1 MATKYV
7 LITGAS
13 KGIGRATALHLA
25 KHGFEVFAG
34 VRNPADGE
42 ALKREAPERLTPI
55 ILDVTKQEQI
65 LDAAKAVAKIV
76 GNVGLYGLVNNAGMA
91 ASAPLEFIPMDDFR
105 SQIEINLTG
114 QVAVTQAFL
123 PLIRMAK
130 GRIVNISSIGG
141 RIATSMLGAYNA
153 SKFAL
158 EAITDVL
165 RQELKPWGIE
175 VISIEPGAI
184 ATPIWESGVATAD
197 AMAARMS
204 PKAGEYYQAQIAKSR
219 AWAANA
225 AQNGLPP
232 EKAAE
237 VIARALTAARPKT
250 RYCVG
255 RDAQIGTAIIA
266 RLPDRLRDR
275 LMAGR

>member
-1 MATKYV
+1 MATKFV

-13 KGIGRATALHLA
+13 KGIGRATALYLA
-25 KHGFEVFAG
+25 KQGFEVFAG

-42 ALKREAPERLTPI
+42 TLKRDASERLTPI
-55 ILDVTKQEQI
+55 ILDVTNQEQI

-76 GNVGLYGLVNNAGMA
+76 GGAGLYGLVNNAGMA

-123 PLIRMAK
+123 PLIRPAK

-141 RIATSMLGAYNA
+141 RIASPTLGAYNA

-158 EAITDVL
+158 EAITDTL

-184 ATPIWESGVATAD
+184 ATPIWETATATAD
-197 AMAARMS
+197 AMAQRMS
-204 PKAGEYYQAQIAKSR
+204 PKAGEYYGTQIAKSR

-237 VIARALTAARPKT
+237 VIGRALTAARPKT

-275 LMAGR
+275 LMAR